1 MKRTS
6 PQQLARKLKISP
18 GRALDAVIKA
28 QLISAILGAV
38 SETGITHA
46 EIAKRSGVP
55 RSAVTGILNGSLQK
69 VSLERVLRLLQAV
82 DLTAEVRVQK
92 AA

>member
-1 MKRTS
+1 MKKICHE
-6 PQQLARKLKISP
+6 QLAKKLKISR

-28 QLISAILGAV
+28 QLISAILEAV
-38 SETGITHA
+38 AKTGITHA

-55 RSAVTGILNGSLQK
+55 RSAVTGILSGSMQK
-69 VSLERVLRLLQAV
+69 VSLDRVLRLLEAV
-82 DLTAEVRVQK
+82 NLTAEVKVRR

>member
-1 MKRTS
+1 MKKTS
-6 PQQLARKLKISP
+6 SEQLARKLKIAP

-28 QLISAILGAV
+28 QLISAILDTV
-38 SETGITHA
+38 EKIGITHA

-55 RSAVTGILNGSLQK
+55 RSAVTGILSGSMQK
-69 VSLERVLRLLQAV
+69 VSLDRVLRLLEAV
-82 DLTAEVRVQK
+82 NLTAEIKIKK